1 MKEKTR
7 QMIIKKCFLRWV
19 SFRLVAVSF
28 PFHSMSLSTQVPQ
41 DLLVSSSNHVVRGL
55 TLCGYVFLLMC
66 PFMWNS
72 PVHVTPSHTST
83 LCRQQQPCDPWFDLV
98 WLLCPLLSAAAARL
112 RGLQAAAAPEPFQ
125 SAARRQSRPTAFS
138 SVPSE
143 VEQAGGHLVP
153 GKINQWGGEGEEGE
167 EGEEKVGGVLPPHKC
182 FHFVNTPLTL
192 AHLSDRVFK
201 HKSAMN
207 LFSCKINRKYFG

>member
-1 MKEKTR
+1 MLSSLGF
-7 QMIIKKCFLRWV
+7 I
-19 SFRLVAVSF
+19 SFSGCLLSIPFNVLVH
-28 PFHSMSLSTQVPQ
+28 PSTPPPPR

-72 PVHVTPSHTST
+72 PVHATPSHTST

-98 WLLCPLLSAAAARL
+98 WLLCPLQSAAAARL

-167 EGEEKVGGVLPPHKC
+167 GGEEKVGGVLPPHKC
-182 FHFVNTPLTL
+182 FDFVNTPLTL

-201 HKSAMN
+201 HKTAMN
-207 LFSCKINRKYFG
+207 LFSCKINRNFLLG